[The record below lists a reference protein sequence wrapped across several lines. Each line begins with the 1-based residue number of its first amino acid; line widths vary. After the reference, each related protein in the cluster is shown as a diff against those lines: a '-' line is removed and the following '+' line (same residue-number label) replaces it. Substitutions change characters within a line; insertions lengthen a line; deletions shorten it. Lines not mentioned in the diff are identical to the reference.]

1 MDYLLT
7 FASGVV
13 LGVIVVLVINW
24 LRRSQNK
31 EIAQQLVDTVETQR
45 VDDMERVLGRVKDS
59 FQALSLEVLSKST
72 DEFLKLA
79 TESLTRQTLMGEKEL
94 EGKKKLIDET
104 LTLIKSDLEKLRGV
118 VIDLEKDRENK
129 FGEVVTQI
137 KFTAEQTSK
146 LQNTANDLRTALA
159 GTKARGQWGE
169 RMAEDV
175 LNLLGLQVLMSKLN
189 HNHR

>member
-79 TESLTRQTLMGEKEL
+79 TESLTRQTQMGEKEL

-137 KFTAEQTSK
+137 KFTAEQTS
-146 LQNTANDLRTALA
+146 L
-159 GTKARGQWGE
+159 E
-169 RMAEDV
+169 
-175 LNLLGLQVLMSKLN
+175 
-189 HNHR
+189 

>member
-79 TESLTRQTLMGEKEL
+79 TESLTRQT
-94 EGKKKLIDET
+94 
-104 LTLIKSDLEKLRGV
+104 
-118 VIDLEKDRENK
+118 
-129 FGEVVTQI
+129 
-137 KFTAEQTSK
+137 
-146 LQNTANDLRTALA
+146 
-159 GTKARGQWGE
+159 
-169 RMAEDV
+169 
-175 LNLLGLQVLMSKLN
+175 
-189 HNHR
+189 